1 MPRRRVSF
9 LDPNTATL
17 PPLEVRT
24 VTLGI
29 NAADL
34 ADRTLHRLCEGLYQR
49 ILQQA
54 HPFVKLCETVSAEF
68 GVPILQRR
76 VCVSPVD
83 RLAEG
88 HNVDDVLHIAK
99 TLDGAANHVR
109 LDQIAGYLM
118 RVQNG
123 MSRSAKLMIES
134 LPQVLSQTERVQA
147 AVEVAGSASGIN
159 IDAVELLGRV
169 IRDTA
174 IATSDRDGVG
184 AAKLSVLA
192 NLPAEGPPLS
202 GALSGEGWGDLVVH
216 VSMSAMGPIRHTLQ
230 QRLARD
236 PQASLP
242 TLAGDIKAAAF
253 QAARVAE
260 LIGREIAQ
268 RVGAEFGRVDVSLAP
283 TVRPG
288 QTIAELLQVL
298 GVSAFGSPGTAAAL
312 AMIYS
317 AIRSA
322 GGFASTDAAAEANV
336 LLPVLRDAGLVSA
349 TEAGSLSLEYLEQ
362 LSAVGGLGLDLIPVP
377 GDTDPQTISALIA
390 DQLAMAVVTHRPTV
404 VRLIP
409 VPGKAAGDRV
419 TFGRDLGDAVVFPVP
434 KAAAATFINRGGRMP
449 GVR

>member
-34 ADRTLHRLCEGLYQR
+34 ADRSLNRLCEGLYQR
-49 ILQQA
+49 ILQKAQ
-54 HPFVKLCETVSAEF
+54 PFVQLCETVSAEY

-76 VCVSPVD
+76 VCVSPID

-88 HNVDDVLHIAK
+88 HNADDVLHIAK
-99 TLDGAANHVR
+99 TLDGAAGHVR
-109 LDQIAGYLM
+109 IDQIAGFLV

-123 MSRSAKLMIES
+123 MSRGARLMIES
-134 LPQVLSQTERVQA
+134 LPSVLAHTDRVQA
-147 AVEVAGSASGIN
+147 AVEAAGSASGIN
-159 IDAVELLGRV
+159 IDAVELLGR
-169 IRDTA
+169 IIQETA
-174 IATSDRDGVG
+174 KATADRDGIG

-192 NLPAEGPPLS
+192 NLPTEGPPLS
-202 GALSGEGWGDLVVH
+202 GALVGEGWGDLVVH
-216 VSMSAMGPIRHTLQ
+216 VSMSAMGPIRHTLE
-230 QRLARD
+230 QRLAKD

-253 QAARVAE
+253 QSARVAE

-283 TVRPG
+283 TIRPG
-288 QTIAELLQVL
+288 QTIAELLHVL
-298 GVSAFGSPGTAAAL
+298 GVSAFGSPGTATAL
-312 AMIYS
+312 SMIYG

-377 GDTDPQTISALIA
+377 GDTDPQTLSSLIS
-390 DQLAMAVVTHRPTV
+390 DQLAMAVVTRRPTV

-409 VPGKAAGDRV
+409 VPGKQAGDRV
-419 TFGRDLGDAVVFPVP
+419 TFGRDLGDAVVLRVP
-434 KAAAATFINRGGRMP
+434 QAASSTFLNRGGRIP

>member
-34 ADRTLHRLCEGLYQR
+34 ADRSLNRLCEGLYQR

-54 HPFVKLCETVSAEF
+54 HPFVQLCETVSAEY

-88 HNVDDVLHIAK
+88 HNADNVLHIAK
-99 TLDGAANHVR
+99 TLDGAAGHVR
-109 LDQIAGYLM
+109 IDQIAGFLV

-123 MSRSAKLMIES
+123 MSRSARLMIES
-134 LPQVLSQTERVQA
+134 LPSVLSHTDRVQA
-147 AVEVAGSASGIN
+147 AVEAAGSASGIN
-159 IDAVELLGRV
+159 IDAVELLGRI
-169 IRDTA
+169 IRETA
-174 IATSDRDGVG
+174 NATADRDGIG

-192 NLPAEGPPLS
+192 NLPTEGPPLS
-202 GALSGEGWGDLVVH
+202 GALVGDGWGDLVVH

-230 QRLARD
+230 QRLAKD

-242 TLAGDIKAAAF
+242 TLAGDIKAAVF
-253 QAARVAE
+253 QSARVAE
-260 LIGREIAQ
+260 LIGRQIAQ
-268 RVGAEFGRVDVSLAP
+268 RLGAEFGRVDVSLAP
-283 TVRPG
+283 TIRPG
-288 QTIAELLQVL
+288 QTIAELLHVL
-298 GVSAFGSPGTAAAL
+298 GVSAFGSPGTATAL
-312 AMIYS
+312 ALIYS

-377 GDTDPQTISALIA
+377 GETDPQTLSSLIS
-390 DQLAMAVVTHRPTV
+390 DQLAMAVVTRRPTV

-409 VPGKAAGDRV
+409 VPGKQAGDRV
-419 TFGRDLGDAVVFPVP
+419 TFGRDLGDAVVLRVP
-434 KAAAATFINRGGRMP
+434 QAASANFLNRGGRIP

>member
-29 NAADL
+29 NVADL
-34 ADRTLHRLCEGLYQR
+34 SDRSLNRLCEGLYQR

-54 HPFVKLCETVSAEF
+54 QPFVQLCETVSAEY

-88 HNVDDVLHIAK
+88 HNPDDVLHIAK
-99 TLDGAANHVR
+99 TLDGAAGHVR
-109 LDQIAGYLM
+109 IDQIAGFLV

-123 MSRSAKLMIES
+123 MSRGARQMIES
-134 LPQVLSQTERVQA
+134 LPSVLSQTDRVQA
-147 AVEVAGSASGIN
+147 AVEAAGSASGIN
-159 IDAVELLGRV
+159 IDAVELLGR
-169 IRDTA
+169 IIQRTA
-174 IATSDRDGVG
+174 NATADRDGIG

-192 NLPAEGPPLS
+192 NLPTEGPPLS
-202 GALSGEGWGDLVVH
+202 GALVGEGWGDLVVH
-216 VSMSAMGPIRHTLQ
+216 VSMSAMGPIRHTLE
-230 QRLARD
+230 QRLVND

-253 QAARVAE
+253 QSARVAE
-260 LIGREIAQ
+260 LIGRQIAQ
-268 RVGAEFGRVDVSLAP
+268 RLGAEFGRVDVSLAP
-283 TVRPG
+283 TIRPG
-288 QTIAELLQVL
+288 QTIAELLHVL

-312 AMIYS
+312 AMIYG

-322 GGFASTDAAAEANV
+322 GGFASTDSAAEANV

-377 GDTDPQTISALIA
+377 GDTDPQTLSSLIA

-409 VPGKAAGDRV
+409 VPGKQAGDRV
-419 TFGRDLGDAVVFPVP
+419 AFGRDLGDAVVLRVP
-434 KAAAATFINRGGRMP
+434 QAASSTFLHRGGRIP